1 MPSPRILVLVLNYN
15 AAGTIEAFLR
25 SLQATTYGNAE
36 IVVLDNDSMDGS
48 TDIPSRLGIETDLYE
63 ENLGYAAA
71 YNRAFRERRE
81 GADFY
86 LISNPDSLG
95 PPPTIERLV
104 AAALADETVGF
115 VGPLQR
121 DTESQT
127 LRSAG
132 VRWRCGRLPEHVHRP
147 GERYDYLEGAFLLV
161 RKEVLDRVGGP
172 DESLAMNLEDL
183 DWQRRAAQAGFRSLL
198 ASDAEILHHPPGE
211 VRRNT
216 GSYYQTR
223 NVCIVTSRYCGRGA
237 LLRVRMR
244 LYLEGLVGTLLGRR
258 RGPFI
263 LEGLRDFRR
272 GVTGM
277 KPTV

>member
-1 MPSPRILVLVLNYN
+1 MRSPRVRVLVLNYN
-15 AAGTIEAFLR
+15 AGATLEECLR
-25 SLQATTYGNAE
+25 SLQATTYPNAE

-71 YNRAFRERRE
+71 YNRAFRERGE
-81 GADFY
+81 GADFL
-86 LISNPDSLG
+86 LISNPDVLV

-121 DTESQT
+121 DTDSQT

-132 VRWRCGRLPEHVHRP
+132 VRWACGRLPEHVHTP
-147 GERYDYLEGAFLLV
+147 GARYDYLEGAFLLV

-172 DESLAMNLEDL
+172 DETLAMNLEDL
-183 DWQRRAAQAGFRSLL
+183 DWQRRAAQVGFRSHL
-198 ASDAEILHHPPGE
+198 ATDAEILHHPPGE
-211 VRRNT
+211 VRRTT

-223 NVCIVTSRYCGRGA
+223 NLCIVTSRYCGRGA

-244 LYLEGLVGTLLGRR
+244 LYLEGLLGTLLGRP
-258 RGPFI
+258 RGRFI

-272 GVTGM
+272 GVTGW
-277 KPTV
+277 KGPG